1 MEVREYVRL
10 LRRRW
15 YFLVLGAVVAAAVG
29 FLTAPGE
36 GTRAVSYE
44 ATNTLLT
51 NPNAVTSISLDQ
63 AALLVT
69 TGAVPEQV
77 ADQLGRRGSVAAV
90 TDLTTQSLTISAEGS
105 SPAEAEETANAYTD
119 TLLDSL
125 NDDATSAYEL
135 SISAAEAEADAAA
148 ADVAAIE
155 QQLQTLPPE
164 ASERVLLQAQLQAAA
179 SGHTLALENLRVL
192 EAQGVPAAPLEVIE
206 RAPADQVNAG
216 GVTLPD
222 AKPQRAVLL
231 GIFGLLLGIAGAVVA
246 DRLETRIRGK
256 HDAETAFGV
265 PVIAEIPPLP
275 GRGHG
280 NELFAIT
287 RPSIPLVEAYRSLRT
302 VVLYSAATAGRPEHL
317 TNGHNPDR
325 KVGAAQHAD
334 HESQVVLVTSP
345 GAGEGK
351 TTTSAHLAALLAE
364 VGKTVLVVS
373 ADFRRPRVHEYFG
386 TPREPGLSDVLTG
399 QTELSLGDL
408 DMQTTVPG
416 VRLLPS
422 GSPVTNPAPFLRETA
437 QLIAAARKVFDYVL
451 VDTAPLLVANDATE
465 LAGVADTVIVL
476 ARADRTSRDAAR
488 RAMEVLE
495 RVEAPVLGIVVIAA
509 NDTPTA
515 YSYYRNRYYTDS
527 GKRSDGTR
535 SERQA
540 GIVSIERP
548 TPEEVDRVAAEFGA
562 AIGEAGGPGEP
573 PS

>member
-1 MEVREYVRL
+1 VEVREHVRL

-15 YFLVLGAVVAAAVG
+15 YFLVLGAVAAAIVG
-29 FLTAPGE
+29 FATAPGA
-36 GTRAVSYE
+36 GSRPVTYE

-51 NPNAVTSISLDQ
+51 NPNAVTSITLDQ

-69 TGAVPEQV
+69 TGAVPQEV
-77 ADQLGRRGSVAAV
+77 ADDLGSRGSVTAV
-90 TDLTTQSLTISAEGS
+90 PDLTTQSLTISARGDA
-105 SPAEAEETANAYTD
+105 PAEAEELANAYTD
-119 TLLDSL
+119 TLLESL
-125 NDDATSAYEL
+125 NADATAAYEL
-135 SISAAEAEADAAA
+135 SLETAQAEVDAAA
-148 ADVAAIE
+148 AEVTALE
-155 QQLQTLPPE
+155 QQLRALPPTDPD
-164 ASERVLLQAQLQAAA
+164 RVLLEAQLQAAA
-179 SGHTLALENLRVL
+179 SAHAAALENLSVL

-206 RAPADQVNAG
+206 REAADQVEVG

-222 AKPQRAVLL
+222 AKVQRALLL
-231 GIFGLLLGIAGAVVA
+231 GAFGLLLGIGGAIAA

-256 HDAETAFGV
+256 DDAESAFGV

-275 GRGHG
+275 GRRQGH
-280 NELFAIT
+280 ELFAVT

-302 VVLYSAATAGRPEHL
+302 VVLYNAATAGRPEHL

-334 HESQVVLVTSP
+334 HESQVVLITSP

-373 ADFRRPRVHEYFG
+373 ADFRRPQVHEYFG

-399 QTELSLGDL
+399 QSELSLGDL

-422 GSPVTNPAPFLRETA
+422 GSPVTNPSPFLRETA
-437 QLIAAARKVFDYVL
+437 QLIAAARKVFDYVII
-451 VDTAPLLVANDATE
+451 DTAPLLVANDATE

-476 ARADRTSRDAAR
+476 ARADRTTRDAAR

-495 RVEAPVLGIVVIAA
+495 RVEAPVLGAVVIAA

-527 GKRSDGTR
+527 GKDGDSR
-535 SERQA
+535 PDQKPRIVPVERATLARAEQ
-540 GIVSIERP
+540 
-548 TPEEVDRVAAEFGA
+548 VAADFRA
-562 AIGEAGGPGEP
+562 LVGEAASTGEQPG
-573 PS
+573 

>member
-1 MEVREYVRL
+1 
-10 LRRRW
+10 
-15 YFLVLGAVVAAAVG
+15 
-29 FLTAPGE
+29 
-36 GTRAVSYE
+36 
-44 ATNTLLT
+44 
-51 NPNAVTSISLDQ
+51 VT
-63 AALLVT
+63 
-69 TGAVPEQV
+69 AVP
-77 ADQLGRRGSVAAV
+77 
-90 TDLTTQSLTISAEGS
+90 DLTTQSLAIAARGAT
-105 SPAEAEETANAYTD
+105 PAAAEETANAYTD
-119 TLLDSL
+119 TLLDTL
-125 NDDATSAYEL
+125 NADATSAYEL
-135 SISAAEAEADAAA
+135 NLSTAEAEVDAAA
-148 ADVAAIE
+148 AEVAEVE
-155 QQLQTLPPE
+155 QQLRSLAPDST
-164 ASERVLLQAQLQAAA
+164 ERVLLEAQLEAAGA
-179 SGHTLALENLRVL
+179 GHAAALENLRVL
-192 EAQGVPAAPLEVIE
+192 DSQGAPSASLEVIE
-206 RAPADQVNAG
+206 RAPAGVVNAG

-222 AKPQRAVLL
+222 AKPQRALLL
-231 GIFGLLLGIAGAVVA
+231 GAFGLLLGIGGAIAA

-256 HDAETAFGV
+256 HDAEAAFGV

-275 GRGHG
+275 GRRHG

-351 TTTSAHLAALLAE
+351 TTTSAHLAAVLAE

-408 DMQTTVPG
+408 DMQTNVPG

-437 QLIAAARKVFDYVL
+437 ELIAAARQVFDYVI
-451 VDTAPLLVANDATE
+451 VDTAPLLVANDAAE
-465 LAGVADTVIVL
+465 LAGVADIIIVL
-476 ARADRTSRDAAR
+476 ARADRTTRDAAR

-495 RVEAPVLGIVVIAA
+495 RVDAPVIGTVVIAA

-515 YSYYRNRYYTDS
+515 YSYYKNRYYTDD
-527 GKRSDGTR
+527 GKASDR
-535 SERQA
+535 PSERQP
-540 GIVSIERP
+540 GIVPVERTAL
-548 TPEEVDRVAAEFGA
+548 TPADRVAAEFR
-562 AIGEAGGPGEP
+562 AIVGEAVSAGEQP
-573 PS
+573 V